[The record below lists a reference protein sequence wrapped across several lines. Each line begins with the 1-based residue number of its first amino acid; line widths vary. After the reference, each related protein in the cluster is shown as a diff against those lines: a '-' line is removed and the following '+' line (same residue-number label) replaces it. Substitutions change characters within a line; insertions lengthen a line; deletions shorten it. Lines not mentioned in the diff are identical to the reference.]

1 MLQKTELEELYK
13 TGLSMMEI
21 ADELGISYYKVR
33 YWMEKHGAP
42 RRTWSQ
48 ATYLKRNPNGD
59 PFCIKTRLSKEEAE
73 LRGMG
78 LGLYWGEGNK
88 ANKTSVRLTNSD
100 PALHNRFIE
109 FLTVICGVEKDMLK
123 FSLQVFDDMDV
134 EETEIYWQS
143 ELGVRPE
150 QFYKSTVTPSRGEGI
165 YRKKTQYGVL
175 TLYCHNKKLRDILV
189 NMLR

>member
-1 MLQKTELEELYK
+1 MLQKTELEELYE

-21 ADELGISYYKVR
+21 SLKLGVSHHKVC
-33 YWMEKHGAP
+33 YWMDKHKIP
-42 RRTWSQ
+42 RRTLSQ
-48 ATYLKRNPNGD
+48 AIYLKRNPNGD
-59 PFCIKTRLSKEEAE
+59 PFRIKTKLSKEEAE
-73 LRGMG
+73 LKGMG

-100 PALHNRFIE
+100 PALHSRFVE

-134 EETEIYWQS
+134 EDTEVYWQS

-150 QFYKSTVTPSRGEGI
+150 QFYKTTVSLSRGEGA
-165 YRKKTQYGVL
+165 YKSKTKHGVL